1 MVLVSY
7 LYSSQLYF
15 IKSEYEA
22 GQQYVDLLLLR
33 RPPFPAP
40 HQFVFELKF
49 LHQKKAAGLPA
60 AIDEGRAQLRRYLE
74 REDLRQLEDLKA
86 WLVVFV
92 GAELRHLEE
101 VGGE

>member
-1 MVLVSY
+1 MN
-7 LYSSQLYF
+7 
-15 IKSEYEA
+15 
-22 GQQYVDLLLLR
+22 R
-33 RPPFPAP
+33 
-40 HQFVFELKF
+40 LKF

-74 REDLRQLEDLKA
+74 REDLRHLEDLKA